1 MENISREINFNQFS
15 NNATDEGSH
24 LNLTE
29 RVVLIIQIIISTTTC
44 PFTILL
50 NSFVILAVKKTPRLQ
65 SKANIL
71 LACLAATD
79 AFIGLTAQP
88 SSASILVE
96 LFRLIDMTSL
106 AQKIRLNFHN
116 RVLLAGITNSL
127 FHLMLVTFERLVA
140 IKFTIHHP
148 FLITDKYIMISVASF
163 WIIALCTLALRYII
177 SNVVLLT
184 VASLVIICI
193 IFIAIS
199 YVILYR
205 ETLRHKKRI
214 KTEQVAQQEVETFL
228 KENKALKTTVY
239 VVGSLVLCFTPSLFL
254 LVSLV
259 VKRLSL
265 VANSVS
271 FVSFCRVL
279 VMLNSL
285 LNPLIYFWRDK
296 EMRKLV
302 LPFFSRCITVNP
314 LN

>member
-1 MENISREINFNQFS
+1 MTNVSEINLKQFSRNIS
-15 NNATDEGSH
+15 DEG
-24 LNLTE
+24 LQLQLPE
-29 RVVLIIQIIISTTTC
+29 QVVLIIQIIITTATC
-44 PFTILL
+44 PLTILL
-50 NSFVILAVKKTPRLQ
+50 NILVILAVKKTRRLQ
-65 SKANIL
+65 SKPNIL

-88 SSASILVE
+88 SSILVE
-96 LFRLIDMTSL
+96 VFRLIDMTSL

-127 FHLMLVTFERLVA
+127 IHLMLVTFERLVA

-148 FLITDKYIMISVASF
+148 FLITDKYIMVSVASF
-163 WIIALCTLALRYII
+163 WIIVLCTLALRYII
-177 SNVVLLT
+177 PNVVLFT
-184 VASLVIICI
+184 VGSLVVICI

-214 KTEQVAQQEVETFL
+214 KTEQIAQQEVETFL

-239 VVGSLVLCFTPSLFL
+239 VVGSLVLCFTPSLLL
-254 LVSLV
+254 LVSIV

-314 LN
+314 SN